1 MVAKIFLTVLLCA
14 TGILICVYTDAG
26 IISIPIYFIFTSPLL
41 LWIWPRKSKK
51 QKERSGFSA
60 PAPQRARTA
69 GHEFEYWCAGYLL
82 QHGFRKAAV
91 TRASGDFGAD
101 IEAEHAD
108 GSRWVVQCKLYSKPV
123 GNSAV
128 QEVLAAKR
136 HYCADR
142 ALVMTNTR
150 LTKAAKILAY
160 ENEVAIIEN
169 LGR

>member
-14 TGILICVYTDAG
+14 TGILICVFTEIG
-26 IISIPIYFIFTSPLL
+26 VMFLPIYFIFTSPLL

-51 QKERSGFSA
+51 QKERGGS
-60 PAPQRARTA
+60 PDPQQARTA